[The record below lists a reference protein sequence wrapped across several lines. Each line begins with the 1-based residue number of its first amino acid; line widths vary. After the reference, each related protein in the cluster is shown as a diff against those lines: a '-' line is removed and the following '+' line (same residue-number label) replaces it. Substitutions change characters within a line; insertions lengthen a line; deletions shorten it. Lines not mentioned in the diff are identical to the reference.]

1 MTPRTRQALFPTLL
15 ALTLGL
21 FSASLRAAVHLE
33 QSSVIGFPVDG
44 VRDVIQTD
52 SDGTGAHRLAVLN
65 PAYLTGLQ
73 WSPQRGTYDQIFFVQ
88 LNRFNASSLV
98 LADLNGDGHND
109 LVVAGGTYDDA
120 FTAYDSL
127 TGAVLKTIHL
137 PTNSFTSVIAADVDG
152 MPGDELILAG
162 SDVSAYKG
170 ERLLWQT
177 RVYGDLVPRSH
188 AAAQRGELFLTTGT
202 ELIVLDARTGAERRR
217 LPFAVYR
224 AYAGQSDFDDNV
236 EIVGIGPAGLQ
247 LIDSVTGAVQW
258 TAPYD
263 LYSFKGL
270 WMFDA
275 DGNGLDDV
283 IVRSGTSINKE
294 AVEVLD
300 GTTGRLRG
308 SKTFESGGSIL
319 GVTSGCEPVSI
330 AAVEGAASTL
340 PDQLWL
346 LDAMTLEPKARSSF
360 DGFGTTGFAI
370 GDFDGAGLNEVA
382 IAHDGTLSTLRLEPY
397 QAVETVA
404 LGSSCCTF
412 RGMVGARPRNDGP
425 MVRVVAGSCGAYL
438 GCITAWAAGNPT
450 PLWKGMMDDGE
461 IPRSVTM
468 ADADGDGVPDAV
480 SMSVAVHSGAKGQF
494 VYAYRGTDG
503 KQLWRS
509 VNIPGS
515 SGRVR
520 VADVGGTGT
529 SEVLARGTAGLVR
542 LRLSSGAVSG
552 FYEFTDIRAFAT
564 YQRPGDSRAR
574 VVVATSDRLFILDDG
589 QVITETRTGV
599 ANVTEIEVADIDAD
613 GVPEV
618 LIAQEDSSTGFGSVH
633 LQVRSIETL
642 EPLWTSEEFPQ
653 LINFGQVQQI
663 DVGDVDNDGAPEV
676 LFLSSLTLRVF
687 KTGAPA
693 TRSISPR
700 FGPTATIQSTVSD
713 RSPCCATV
721 LLDWSDALP
730 GGTPPLRYRIYRS
743 STVGGSDSL
752 IATTSRSEFTDL
764 RAGGSVGYRYSIEI
778 VNGAG
783 EAVPGRLT
791 TTVAIGRAGRCVRP
805 AGKR

>member
-15 ALTLGL
+15 ALTLCL
-21 FSASLRAAVHLE
+21 FSVTLRADIHLQ

-52 SDGTGAHRLAVLN
+52 PDGTDAHRLAVLHS
-65 PAYLTGLQ
+65 AYLTGLQ
-73 WSPQRGTYDQIFFVQ
+73 WSPQRGTYDQTFFVQ
-88 LNRFNASSLV
+88 LNRLNATSLV

-109 LVVAGGTYDDA
+109 LVVAGGIYDDA

-127 TGAVLKTIHL
+127 TGALLKTIHL
-137 PTNSFTSVIAADVDG
+137 PTDNLSSVMAADVDG
-152 MPGDELILAG
+152 MPGDELILARG
-162 SDVSAYKG
+162 DVSAYKG
-170 ERLLWQT
+170 ERLLWRAPVSGTLLQ
-177 RVYGDLVPRSH
+177 LSH
-188 AAAQRGELFLTTGT
+188 AAAQRGELFVTTGT
-202 ELIVLDARTGAERRR
+202 ELVVLDVRTGAERRR
-217 LPFAVYR
+217 LPFALNR
-224 AYAGQSDFDDNV
+224 AYAGQSDLDDNV

-247 LIDSVTGAVQW
+247 MIDSVTGAVQW
-258 TAPYD
+258 TVPYD
-263 LYSFKGL
+263 QYGFKGL
-270 WMFDA
+270 SMFDA
-275 DGNGLDDV
+275 NGKGLDDV
-283 IVRSGTSINKE
+283 IVRSETSLYKE
-294 AVEVLD
+294 TVEVLD
-300 GTTGRLRG
+300 GTTGRALGR
-308 SKTFESGGSIL
+308 SQTFQYSGSIL
-319 GVTSGCEPVSI
+319 GVTSGCGPASI
-330 AAVEGAASTL
+330 AAVEGGATTF
-340 PDQLWL
+340 PNKLWL
-346 LDAMTLEPKARSSF
+346 LDAMTLEPKGTYPF
-360 DGFGTTGFAI
+360 DAFGTTGFAI

-382 IAHDGTLSTLRLEPY
+382 IAHDGTVSTLRLEPY

-404 LGSSCCTF
+404 FGDSCCTF
-412 RGMVGARPRNDGP
+412 RGMTGARVRTDRA
-425 MVRVVAGSCGAYL
+425 MARVVAGTCGAYL
-438 GCITAWAAGNPT
+438 GCITAWAAGNST
-450 PLWKGMMDDGE
+450 PLWKGTMDDGE

-468 ADADGDGVPDAV
+468 ADADGDGVPDAL
-480 SMSVAVHSGAKGQF
+480 SMSIAVHSGAKGQF

-542 LRLSSGAVSG
+542 LRLSSGSVSG

-564 YQRPGDSRAR
+564 YQRAGDSRAR
-574 VVVATSDRLFILDDG
+574 VVVATGDRLFILDDG
-589 QVITETRTGV
+589 QVKTETRADV
-599 ANVTEIEVADIDAD
+599 ANITEIEVADIDAD

-618 LIAQEDSSTGFGSVH
+618 LLAQENSSTSSVR
-633 LQVRSIETL
+633 LQVRSIDTL

-653 LINFGQVQQI
+653 LFNFGQVQQI
-663 DVGDVDNDGAPEV
+663 GVGDVDNDGAPEV

-693 TRSISPR
+693 TRSISAR
-700 FGPTATIQSTVSD
+700 FGPTATIQSTVSA
-713 RSPCCATV
+713 RAPCCATV

-743 STVGGSDSL
+743 STIGGSESL

-778 VNGAG
+778 VDGAG
-783 EAVPGRLT
+783 QAVPGRLT
-791 TTVAIGRAGRCVRP
+791 TTVAIGGGGRCARP